1 MPPVCKA
8 IVGRHDQSVK
18 LNTTAHGALLRR
30 KQLWPLPD
38 TGADIELPYLNAR
51 ELHKRSLRTRQRLAR
66 ASCPAILFCQFAEKT
81 A

>member
-38 TGADIELPYLNAR
+38 TGADIELPYLNA
-51 ELHKRSLRTRQRLAR
+51 
-66 ASCPAILFCQFAEKT
+66 
-81 A
+81 

>member
-51 ELHKRSLRTRQRLAR
+51 ERQRLAR